1 MPDSSSTATDHAS
14 EQAAQVMVAPRL
26 LWFYIVLP
34 CAVLSLVLAV
44 LTLCQGQR
52 VVPAHSACWVLLTV
66 LGSTGIGL
74 LLFVLT

>member
-1 MPDSSSTATDHAS
+1 MTSMPDSSSTATDHAS

-44 LTLCQGQR
+44 LTLC
-52 VVPAHSACWVLLTV
+52 
-66 LGSTGIGL
+66 
-74 LLFVLT
+74 